1 VKRSEALTLAF
12 LPRLTIGLYASL
24 ADFKFLSPMPFAI
37 QLART
42 NDLRLLSVKFFG
54 LNLVMSEK
62 VLEKELEEEADL
74 SDESES
80 ELELEPVLRERLD
93 LRCLDMLAMQEQKK
107 I

>member
-1 VKRSEALTLAF
+1 
-12 LPRLTIGLYASL
+12 
-24 ADFKFLSPMPFAI
+24 
-37 QLART
+37 
-42 NDLRLLSVKFFG
+42 
-54 LNLVMSEK
+54 MSEK